1 MAIFTLWNIMFH
13 DIIHRFCL
21 ISRNLYPCIFATCC
35 YLVCYVLYLFPA
47 AICCVC
53 ESYSEEEKRRRQCFQ
68 SFGGRCRWCPA
79 RWILPS
85 VAGGVL
91 LMVGQAAAWHNRLQP
106 CAMFHTLRNV
116 DNITCCVSVWMR
128 LYNNQTF
135 AGSDLSLFGTGNE
148 THPPPDYGGSWFCY
162 SRKNFFSKIRV
173 KKNNNQKKSGGW
185 KCEKFVKINFGV

>member
-1 MAIFTLWNIMFH
+1 MYFV
-13 DIIHRFCL
+13 RFPL
-21 ISRNLYPCIFATCC
+21 QFVVFARVT
-35 YLVCYVLYLFPA
+35 A
-47 AICCVC
+47 GK
-53 ESYSEEEKRRRQCFQ
+53 KR
-68 SFGGRCRWCPA
+68 GGGNV
-79 RWILPS
+79 S
-85 VAGGVL
+85 NHSGAGAVGVL
-91 LMVGQAAAWHNRLQP
+91 PAGSCLLSLVVFCWWLARLAAWHNRLQP

-135 AGSDLSLFGTGNE
+135 AVSDLSLFGTGNE
-148 THPPPDYGGSWFCY
+148 THPPPDFGGIWLCY